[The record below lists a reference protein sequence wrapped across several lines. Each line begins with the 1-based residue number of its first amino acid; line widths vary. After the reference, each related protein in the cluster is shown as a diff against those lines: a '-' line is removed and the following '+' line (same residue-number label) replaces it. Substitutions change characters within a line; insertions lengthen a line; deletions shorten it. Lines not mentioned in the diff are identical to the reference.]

1 MSLIIQLFGMK
12 RLRRFALFV
21 VLYFAILSIGGNFHS
36 HPGKDLVPNCNLC
49 HVSHSPS
56 IDNIVSQF
64 SPLIADFGLLKV
76 DSILILTTQ
85 FTPTSFGRAPPLS

>member
-1 MSLIIQLFGMK
+1 MK
-12 RLRRFALFV
+12 RFRRLALFV

-49 HVSHSPS
+49 HVSHSPA
-56 IDNIVSQF
+56 IGNIESHF
-64 SPLIADFGLLKV
+64 SPLIAHFGFLTV
-76 DSILILTTQ
+76 DSILTVPAE